1 MTKDQIMA
9 FINDN
14 PVFAL
19 ATMDGT
25 QPRVRH
31 MLTCFA
37 DERGIVFCT
46 GKTKEV
52 YLQIMNNPALEL
64 CYMDGGQETQVRIEA
79 TAEETDDVDLKKE
92 IVEKFTF
99 LQTWVDQVGYE
110 GMAVFTLRDARACLW
125 TMETSNEAKEY
136 IDL

>member
-1 MTKDQIMA
+1 MTKNQIMT

-14 PVFAL
+14 PIFAL
-19 ATMDGT
+19 ATLDGT
-25 QPRVRH
+25 RPRVRY

-37 DERGIVFCT
+37 DVRGIVFCT

-52 YLQIMNNPALEL
+52 YLQIMNNPELEL
-64 CYMDGGQETQVRIEA
+64 CYVDSGQEKQVRIEA
-79 TAEETDDVDLKKE
+79 TAEETEDLDLKKE

-110 GMAVFTLRDARACLW
+110 GMAVFVLQNARACVW
-125 TMETSNEAKEY
+125 TMDTSNEAKEY